1 MKHLFAAAT
10 AVLMAAAL
18 PAFAAEATFER
29 NLSVSGHVELS
40 VNTGSG
46 NIHITRGTDNQI
58 HIFGKVHSNH
68 WDGGDEQRVHEIAAN
83 PPIEQTGNIV
93 SIGNRHESWHNISI
107 DYEIQAPASSL
118 LTAGSGSGDVT
129 VESVGEN
136 AKLSTGSG
144 NIHATGLHGG
154 FSANTGSGDIVA
166 EQTGEG
172 DVKAE
177 TGSGNIDLRDIHGG
191 LRAHTGSGDIKFH
204 GIPSMDSKL
213 ETGSGNIELWPGDAG
228 FTLDASTGSG
238 SIHSEAEMVVQ
249 GSFDHHHMT
258 GKVHGG
264 GPTLRAETGSGD
276 IRIN

>member
-10 AVLMAAAL
+10 AVLLAAAL

-29 NLSVSGHVELS
+29 NLAVSGHAELS

-46 NIHITRGTDNQI
+46 NIHIARGSDNQI
-58 HIFGKVHSNH
+58 HIFGKVHSNN
-68 WDGGDEQRVHEIAAN
+68 WDGGDGQRVRDIAAN

-93 SIGNRHESWHNISI
+93 SIGKRHENWHNISI

-118 LTAGSGSGDVT
+118 LTAGSGSGDIVI
-129 VESVGEN
+129 EGVGEN

-144 NIHATGLHGG
+144 NIHATGLHGS

-166 EQTGEG
+166 EQSGEG

-177 TGSGNIDLRDIHGG
+177 TGSGNIDLHDIRGS

-204 GIPSMDSKL
+204 GVPTMDSKL

-238 SIHSEAEMVVQ
+238 SIHSDGEMAVQ
-249 GSFDHHHMT
+249 GSFDHHHLT
-258 GKVHGG
+258 GRVHGG
-264 GPTLRAETGSGD
+264 GPTVRVETGSGD
-276 IRIN
+276 IRVH